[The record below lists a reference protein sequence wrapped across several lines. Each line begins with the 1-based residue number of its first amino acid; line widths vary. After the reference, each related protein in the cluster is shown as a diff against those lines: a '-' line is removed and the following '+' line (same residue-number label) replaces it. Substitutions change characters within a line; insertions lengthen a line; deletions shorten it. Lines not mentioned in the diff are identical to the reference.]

1 MGTFGLVKP
10 LSRRK
15 VLALGAAVGG
25 MVGAK
30 RAAAADYPSRPV
42 RIIVPYTP
50 GGTTDI
56 AARLVAEPLSRA
68 LGQPVV
74 VENRPGANSIIGA
87 GAAASSAAD
96 GHTVVMVLPAHAANA
111 TLQAGKLPFDPGNG
125 PGRVNLDMTALARF
139 KRLNDE
145 FAETAEDLDGGPMAA
160 ALPKAVR
167 FALRLALVWHCV
179 TEAAAGRDAR
189 DPTSR
194 ATKTNAGRD

>member
-15 VLALGAAVGG
+15 VLALGAAAGG

-111 TLQAGKLPFDPGNG
+111 TLQAGKLPFDPVASFS
-125 PGRVNLDMTALARF
+125 PVSLVVTAPLVLAGSNE
-139 KRLNDE
+139 RLTAVL
-145 FAETAEDLDGGPMAA
+145 AESGKVINT
-160 ALPKAVR
+160 
-167 FALRLALVWHCV
+167 FRLAGAASVPPI
-179 TEAAAGRDAR
+179 AAGGSVYVVTDDGSIQAFR
-189 DPTSR
+189 
-194 ATKTNAGRD
+194 